1 MKIGFIGMGNMARA
15 ILGGILK
22 TGIVDASEVFGSAY
36 TQETCDR
43 MATEYGIKT
52 MVSNAQVARD
62 ADVLILAVK
71 PQFLKVVIADIMD
84 AVDENKLI
92 ISVAAGKT
100 IKWIMNEFEKP
111 VKVVRVMPNTAAL
124 VGEGCAALCRNENV
138 SDADLSFAM
147 ELMHSV
153 GSASVVPENLMDVVC
168 GISGVPAYT
177 FMMIEAVADAAVADG
192 MPRGQ
197 AYPFAA
203 QTVLGAARMVLET
216 GKHPGELKDM
226 VCSPGGTTIEA
237 VNVLEQDGFR
247 GAVFDAV
254 RASTEKS
261 KQL

>member
-1 MKIGFIGMGNMARA
+1 MTLGFIGLGNMARA
-15 ILGGILK
+15 IIGGVIK
-22 TGIVDASEVFGSAY
+22 NGMVDAADIIGSAY
-36 TQETCDR
+36 TQATCDR
-43 MATEYGIKT
+43 MEKEFHIRTT
-52 MVSNAQVARD
+52 TSNAQVAKE
-62 ADVLILAVK
+62 ADVLVLAVK
-71 PQFLKVVIADIMD
+71 PQFFKVVIADIMD
-84 AVDENKLI
+84 VVDVEKLI

-100 IKWIMNEFEKP
+100 IKWIAGEFEKP

-138 SDADLSFAM
+138 SDEDLSFAM
-147 ELMHSV
+147 QLMHSV
-153 GSASVVPENLMDVVC
+153 GTASVVPENLMDVVC
-168 GISGVPAYT
+168 GISGVPAYV

-192 MPRGQ
+192 MPRVQ

-237 VNVLEQDGFR
+237 VNILEGEGFR

-261 KQL
+261 KIL